1 MVRPEF
7 HRSGK
12 EVRQQQS
19 SLAQE
24 RLHFLYT
31 PNTRENYHEASVHA
45 HDRHFGIAVSGRGP
59 VGWRGVRADRQGPRR
74 HLDARFQRHRS
85 TAGSK
90 VRHFGPNPKGLL
102 VFTDDGRFIYLLSR
116 ADLPKF
122 ASNNRTTGTPEEN
135 TAVVQGSVSTF
146 GTYSL
151 ADKTLT
157 IKVEHSTFPNWIGTD
172 QQRTITITGDEMKWT
187 NPAGS
192 GGGVVELVL
201 RRAK

>member
-1 MVRPEF
+1 MVLLAGAVFAQTAKDLAGTWTLVSADTVRPDGSRVPTF
-7 HRSGK
+7 G
-12 EVRQQQS
+12 
-19 SLAQE
+19 
-24 RLHFLYT
+24 
-31 PNTRENYHEASVHA
+31 AS
-45 HDRHFGIAVSGRGP
+45 
-59 VGWRGVRADRQGPRR
+59 
-74 HLDARFQRHRS
+74 
-85 TAGSK
+85 
-90 VRHFGPNPKGLL
+90 PKGLL

-172 QQRTITITGDEMKWT
+172 QKRTVTTTGDEMKWT
-187 NPAGS
+187 KCINFRNS
-192 GGGVVELVL
+192 LSEVVLPVK
-201 RRAK
+201 RQW